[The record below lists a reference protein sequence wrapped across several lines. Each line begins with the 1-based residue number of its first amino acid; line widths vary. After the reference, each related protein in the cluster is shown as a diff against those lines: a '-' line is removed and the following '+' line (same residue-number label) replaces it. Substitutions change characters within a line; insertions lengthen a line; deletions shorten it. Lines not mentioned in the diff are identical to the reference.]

1 MGLNDIRKTVMKEIN
16 MMQTRPKDYMVAQF
30 LKIVELGE
38 SGKLMPKDEFIAML
52 KEYAVDGKLPAK
64 PE

>member
-1 MGLNDIRKTVMKEIN
+1 MIKEIT
-16 MMQTRPKDYMVAQF
+16 MMQTRPKDYMVVQF

-38 SGKLMPKDEFIAML
+38 SGKLMPKDEFVMML